1 MSGANLDGYNT
12 PREGIHKTEMLKRID
27 NLENDVDAL
36 KTLLYELV
44 TLIENWTS
52 QDENSEALRT
62 SDTTD

>member
-27 NLENDVDAL
+27 KLEGDVDAL

-44 TLIENWTS
+44 TIMENWTN
-52 QDENSEALRT
+52 QDEDTEALRPIN
-62 SDTTD
+62 TTD

>member
-12 PREGIHKTEMLKRID
+12 PKEGIHKTEMLKRID

-52 QDENSEALRT
+52 QDENSEALRP

>member
-1 MSGANLDGYNT
+1 MSGANLDGYST
-12 PREGIHKTEMLKRID
+12 PKEGIHKTEMLKRID

-52 QDENSEALRT
+52 QDENSEALRP

>member
-52 QDENSEALRT
+52 QDENSEALRP

>member
-52 QDENSEALRT
+52 QDENSEALRP
-62 SDTTD
+62 SNTTD

>member
-1 MSGANLDGYNT
+1 MS
-12 PREGIHKTEMLKRID
+12 TEMIKRID
-27 NLENDVDAL
+27 DLESDVDAL

-52 QDENSEALRT
+52 QDENSEALRP

>member
-52 QDENSEALRT
+52 QDENSEELRP